1 MGKNIEQQIP
11 RQGEL
16 FPGLR
21 KASIKPLNETDFL
34 TPDGKPKGWEPR
46 KQREKKPVATMPVSR
61 STTSSEVSDNGG
73 SKASGNQESRQDRY
87 TRWINEH

>member
-16 FPGLR
+16 FPGLL
-21 KASIKPLNETDFL
+21 KASTKRFDDIDFVKPN
-34 TPDGKPKGWEPR
+34 GKPKGWEPR
-46 KQREKKPVATMPVSR
+46 EQREKKPVATMPVSR
-61 STTSSEVSDNGG
+61 GTASSEVGDNGG
-73 SKASGNQESRQDRY
+73 SKASGNQESHQDRY